1 MKIHI
6 QLLIALLAVALTLAG
21 CKNNPPRTETQAP
34 AASGQR
40 AWFDGEYSN
49 HEQVVR
55 SGDTGAVPV
64 RIRITPMADPGWY
77 SWNVDFSGASALSAR
92 WAMRSF
98 KSVNGGLTL
107 TPYRAPA
114 DSSGADKK
122 FDPDSWVPLEACALQ
137 GTASATSLEVKAD
150 PASCATLAP
159 GIGPTA
165 ALLPIEISHDGDQ
178 LSVRLYSDQARG
190 PDARVEARKVH
201 WFEGWAAVHG
211 GGRTGDASSQD
222 WHMNRELRLGSEGGR
237 VALKWRDGQAS
248 GYSLMLERATY
259 REGNVPVLKLSVIED
274 ASGSTISY
282 AWANPEA
289 TRIGISLGW
298 IQVGLHLSD
307 MQSGE

>member
-1 MKIHI
+1 MLTAI
-6 QLLIALLAVALTLAG
+6 LAAVLAIAG
-21 CKNNPPRTETQAP
+21 CRNNPVRANAEAP
-34 AASGQR
+34 ASSGQR
-40 AWFDGEYSN
+40 PWFDGEYSN

-55 SGDTGAVPV
+55 SADAGAAPV
-64 RIRITPMADPGWY
+64 RIRITPMPGAGWY
-77 SWNVDFSGASALSAR
+77 VWTVDLSGSTELSAR

-98 KSVNGGLTL
+98 KSVNGGLTV

-114 DSSGADKK
+114 DASGADQK
-122 FDPDSWVPLEACALQ
+122 FDPDTWVPLEACALQ
-137 GTASATSLEVKAD
+137 GAASATGLEVKAD
-150 PASCATLAP
+150 IASCATLAP

-178 LSVRLYSDQARG
+178 LNVRLYSDQARG
-190 PDARVEARKVH
+190 PDARVEARKVR

-237 VALKWRDGQAS
+237 VALKWRDGQPS

-259 REGNVPVLKLSVIED
+259 RDGNIPVLKLAVIED

-307 MQSGE
+307 KPLKD